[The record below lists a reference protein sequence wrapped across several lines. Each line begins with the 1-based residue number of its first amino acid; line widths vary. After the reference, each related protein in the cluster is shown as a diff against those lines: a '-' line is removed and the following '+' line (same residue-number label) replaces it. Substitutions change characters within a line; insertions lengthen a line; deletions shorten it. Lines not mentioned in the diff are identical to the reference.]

1 MKIKGLDFVKTCS
14 VCPEQYDV
22 FNGKGKQVG
31 YVRLRWGELTCEY
44 PDVGGEY
51 IYTTAIG
58 DGYTG
63 EFENQ
68 EQREH
73 HLNAI
78 ADKII
83 KKMGAVFNLSS

>member
-1 MKIKGLDFVKTCS
+1 MKIKGLDFFKTCS

-31 YVRLRWGELTCEY
+31 YVRLRWGGLTCEY
-44 PDVGGEY
+44 PDVGGEC
-51 IYTTAIG
+51 IYTANIG
-58 DGYTG
+58 DEYTG
-63 EFENQ
+63 KFESQ

-78 ADKII
+78 ADEII
-83 KKMGAVFNLSS
+83 KKMGA